1 MMRMASRGRAVRKP
15 KVTAA
20 EKPVAPSEDQV
31 QVALTEALHCLESM
45 KPRGN
50 LTVALERE
58 WRAALSRKAAA
69 KVREAEAATVR
80 GALLTFSELQVHM
93 ADRCRPL
100 RRYGGA
106 VSGPGGVEVAGQGGA
121 ARPRPLGIRQ
131 VAEPP
136 MLALLERQI
145 EQLYNARN
153 PQWRAIGP
161 LGVWLWCAAV
171 GSPGQS

>member
-1 MMRMASRGRAVRKP
+1 MASALDATEPAPRNPAPKRATTFMMRMASRGRAVRKP

-20 EKPVAPSEDQV
+20 EKPEARSEDQV
-31 QVALTEALHCLESM
+31 EALTEALHCLESM

-93 ADRCRPL
+93 ADRCLPL

-121 ARPRPLGIRQ
+121 ARPRPLGIR
-131 VAEPP
+131 
-136 MLALLERQI
+136 L
-145 EQLYNARN
+145 
-153 PQWRAIGP
+153 
-161 LGVWLWCAAV
+161 
-171 GSPGQS
+171 

>member
-1 MMRMASRGRAVRKP
+1 MVRSSDTSGLYGAVASALDATEPAPRNPAPKRATTFMMRMASRGRAVRKP

-93 ADRCRPL
+93 ADRGRPFPPDSVDL
-100 RRYGGA
+100 DASSSKVRRR
-106 VSGPGGVEVAGQGGA
+106 SLGPWQG
-121 ARPRPLGIRQ
+121 
-131 VAEPP
+131 
-136 MLALLERQI
+136 
-145 EQLYNARN
+145 
-153 PQWRAIGP
+153 
-161 LGVWLWCAAV
+161 
-171 GSPGQS
+171 